1 MQRGRCLC
9 SLLAIEHHATT
20 RVRGAV
26 RRDWAA
32 LVNRQRADAATVDRS
47 WSTIAALALAGALA
61 LLLAYGEVRV
71 LQADGY
77 KALYD
82 GRWIVHH
89 GIPHTN
95 PLSAVDH
102 GGRWVDL
109 EWLSEVI
116 YYAVWSVGGVALVAI
131 FSAVSIAA
139 GFMIFA
145 SLLRHRGLS
154 VGWTV
159 LFTAGALLGLRHWA
173 FVRAQD
179 LVPPL
184 FALLLVICL
193 TDSERQRPGKRLLL
207 LVPLL
212 VVWANIHGSV
222 LLGTALAVAYLLW
235 RTVTLTRDGVPGAR
249 ATMALACVTALTPL
263 VTPYGPHVIHY
274 YLQFVGNDAQRV
286 AGAEGRSPAFPGGP
300 FFIVYGAV
308 VLIVV
313 VGARALLTHR
323 PAPWLLLGA
332 CLLTAL
338 AASGRL
344 GNLAW
349 HTMVTALLVAELV
362 KHRLPVGAGRTLPLA
377 GATFL
382 ALVVGF
388 IVIGVLAVRRTP
400 SYESETAIRAT
411 AAAAAVA
418 GKHPHWVI
426 LADNLDA
433 AALEWHDPQLAGR
446 IAYDA
451 RSELY
456 SEPTLMRWAV
466 FQSGHL
472 PGWRT
477 TTNGYQLLIGSTGF
491 APGLVERLETLPGR
505 VVIAHDNRGIAVANT
520 EAGVRAAAP

>member
-1 MQRGRCLC
+1 MGL
-9 SLLAIEHHATT
+9 
-20 RVRGAV
+20 GN
-26 RRDWAA
+26 RRWAK
-32 LVNRQRADAATVDRS
+32 AATVDRS
-47 WSTIAALALAGALA
+47 WSTIAAVAFAGALA

-89 GIPHTN
+89 GIPQTN

-102 GGRWVDL
+102 GGRWVDV
-109 EWLSEVI
+109 EWLAEVI
-116 YYAVWSVGGVALVAI
+116 YYAVWSVGGVALVAV

-139 GFMIFA
+139 GYMIFA
-145 SLLRHRGLS
+145 GLLRHRGLS

-159 LFTAGALLGLRHWA
+159 VFTAGALLGLRHWA

-222 LLGTALAVAYLLW
+222 LLGTGLAVAYLLW
-235 RTVTLTRDGVPGAR
+235 RTVTLTRAGAPGAR
-249 ATMALACVTALTPL
+249 AMLALACVTALTPFA
-263 VTPYGPHVIHY
+263 TPYGPHVIHY
-274 YLQFVGNDAQRV
+274 YLQFVGNQAQRV
-286 AGAEGRSPAFPGGP
+286 AGAEGRSPAFPGGS
-300 FFIVYGAV
+300 FFVVYGAV
-308 VLIVV
+308 VLVV
-313 VGARALLTHR
+313 VLGARALLTHR

-349 HTMVTALLVAELV
+349 HTMVTALLIAELV
-362 KHRLPVGAGRTLPLA
+362 KHRLPVGAGRMMPLV

-382 ALVVGF
+382 AVTLGL
-388 IVIGVLAVRRTP
+388 IVIGVLALRRAP
-400 SYESETAIRAT
+400 SFESETAMRAT

-418 GKHPHWVI
+418 EKHPHWEI

-451 RSELY
+451 RKELY
-456 SEPTLMRWAV
+456 SEPTLMRWV
-466 FQSGHL
+466 IFESGHL
-472 PGWRT
+472 PGWRA
-477 TTNGYQLLIGSTGF
+477 TTNGYQLLIGATGF
-491 APGLVERLETLPGR
+491 APGLVERLETLPGH
-505 VVIAHDNRGIAVANT
+505 VVIAHDNRGIAVVNT
-520 EAGVRAAAP
+520 EAGGVRSAAP